1 MMKNLGE
8 LMRLRQYCIPDP
20 RAENIDE
27 ILLDEIEAGSR
38 VIDLG
43 CGDGRLLHK
52 LREEHECFVQGVEL
66 DMEEVLIAM
75 HRGVPVLRADLDNG
89 LQGIPDDS
97 FDFAVLS
104 QTLQQVRH
112 TKELLTDML
121 RVAKKALVVVPNFAH
136 WRVRFQ
142 LAFYGRA
149 PVTEELPYQWY
160 DSPNVHVMS
169 MIDFQDLV
177 KRLNLRVIKELPII
191 RDRAVDRAWAANWRA
206 VSVLYVL
213 ERASEVSH
221 Q

>member
-1 MMKNLGE
+1 
-8 LMRLRQYCIPDP
+8 MRPRRYCIPDP
-20 RAENIDE
+20 HAENIDE

-52 LREEHECFVQGVEL
+52 LREEHDCSVQGIEL
-66 DMEEVLIAM
+66 DMDQLLIALN
-75 HRGVPVLRADLDNG
+75 RGVPVIRADLDDG
-89 LQGIPDDS
+89 LQDIPNNS

-112 TKELLTDML
+112 TKELLTEML

-160 DSPNVHVMS
+160 DTPNVHVMS
-169 MIDFQDLV
+169 MVDFRELV
-177 KRLNLRVIKELPII
+177 QQLNLQVLKELPII

-206 VSVLYVL
+206 VSALYVL
-213 ERASEVSH
+213 ERASGVSD